1 MFSSNNLLTILS
13 ILYLCFFVIIHITL
27 GAKLVVESNN
37 DNDDNSLVDSIA
49 NFDIFNKH
57 KDLQLTIDGTE
68 YNFKITFDFFAK
80 DPNRIHKFCE
90 KISDEFHFQQCKEEL
105 TKRVENALLL
115 LYLDHAAHMANHLVS
130 LGFDMRLAE
139 GGSMYFINLLKIKF
153 QMASNKNIKTI
164 CETGFNLGH
173 SSLLWL
179 TSNIDAQVYS
189 FDLGE
194 HDYVIPS
201 ANYLNKHYPNRIRLG
216 LGDSRYTLPK
226 FFTDTDVKCDLFF
239 VDGGHVDNVPQLDM
253 FWAIT
258 MLNKTNPD
266 AIILIDDLHLKDVK
280 VVWNNMI
287 KGNLIKANKIV
298 AKQLPSFCITTDK
311 TFSTL
316 IEEDENSCEHF
327 ANMQK
332 LGLNR
337 SMYALDFG
345 IASIC
350 SNNFNCTSL

>member
-1 MFSSNNLLTILS
+1 MFSSNNLLTTLS

-37 DNDDNSLVDSIA
+37 DNDDNSFVDSIA

-80 DPNRIHKFCE
+80 DPNRIHRFCE

-115 LYLDHAAHMANHLVS
+115 LYLDHAAHMADHLVS

-194 HDYVIPS
+194 HDYVMPS
-201 ANYLNKHYPNRIRLG
+201 ANYLNKHYP
-216 LGDSRYTLPK
+216 
-226 FFTDTDVKCDLFF
+226 DL
-239 VDGGHVDNVPQLDM
+239 
-253 FWAIT
+253 IS
-258 MLNKTNPD
+258 
-266 AIILIDDLHLKDVK
+266 KDVNDSYK
-280 VVWNNMI
+280 FGI
-287 KGNLIKANKIV
+287 YSANPKI
-298 AKQLPSFCITTDK
+298 L
-311 TFSTL
+311 
-316 IEEDENSCEHF
+316 CEHVQF
-327 ANMQK
+327 PVV
-332 LGLNR
+332 
-337 SMYALDFG
+337 S
-345 IASIC
+345 
-350 SNNFNCTSL
+350 